1 MIIVRIIKGLP
12 DNTLIIILSI
22 KELIKAAYGRS
33 AGHLGYNQNQ
43 I

>member
-1 MIIVRIIKGLP
+1 MIIVRIIKALP

-22 KELIKAAYGRS
+22 KELIKAAYGS